1 MFESLD
7 ILYIVLAF
15 CSLWLTA
22 FFCWLM
28 WQIAM
33 MLKNVND
40 TMSEA
45 REKIAKI
52 EQALTAI
59 KNRCEKA
66 TAGFGLLGEGV
77 KKLVEYVVEKKRA
90 RKKEEEKER

>member
-1 MFESLD
+1 MFESRD

-22 FFCWLM
+22 FFCWLI

-33 MLKNVND
+33 ILKNVND
-40 TMSEA
+40 TMTEA

-52 EQALTAI
+52 EEALTAI
-59 KNRCEKA
+59 KNRFEKA
-66 TAGFGLLGEGV
+66 TAGFGLFGEGI
-77 KKLVEYVVEKKRA
+77 KKLVEYVVEKKR
-90 RKKEEEKER
+90 EKMSKNDE